1 MNFSMKLREASE
13 RNNSLLCIGL
23 DTDLEYVPRKFLME
37 SNPIVYFNRA
47 IIDITRNLV
56 CAYKL
61 NLAFYESLGIPG
73 IDALR
78 RTVKYIPKDIPVI
91 GDAKRSDIS
100 NSARHYAKAL
110 FEVWNFD
117 AATVNPYMGEDAI
130 QPFLEYRDKTVFVL
144 CLTSNKGA
152 EDFQLPDKL
161 YLKVAHKIKEWNVY
175 NNCGA
180 VVGATHPDQVAEI
193 RKVIEDATMLV
204 PGIGAQKGDLNQ
216 VVANGLNASRE
227 GLIINV
233 SRGIIYASNGEKF
246 EEDIVKTTVE
256 YRDAINLA
264 RAQVRCE

>member
-1 MNFSMKLREASE
+1 MNFSLKFREASE

-23 DTDLEYVPRKFLME
+23 DADLERMPRKFLLE
-37 SNPIVYFNRA
+37 SNPIVYFNHA

-91 GDAKRSDIS
+91 GDGKRGDIS

-110 FEVWNFD
+110 FEIWGFD
-117 AATVNPYMGEDAI
+117 AATVNPYMGADAI
-130 QPFLEYRDKTVFVL
+130 EPFLQYHDKMVFVL

-152 EDFQLPDKL
+152 EDFQLHDNL

-193 RKVIEDATMLV
+193 RKVIEDASMLV
-204 PGIGAQKGDLNQ
+204 PGIGAQEGDLNQ
-216 VVANGLNASRE
+216 VVANGLNSSCE

-233 SRGIIYASNGEKF
+233 SRGIIYAGADEKF
-246 EEDIVKTTVE
+246 EQDLVRKTVE
-256 YRDAINLA
+256 YREAINLA
-264 RAQVRCE
+264 RGQVRCE

>member
-1 MNFSMKLREASE
+1 MNFSLKLREASE

-23 DTDLEYVPRKFLME
+23 DADLEHVPRKFLME

-47 IIDITRNLV
+47 IINITRNLV

-78 RTVKYIPKDIPVI
+78 RTVKYIPKDIPII
-91 GDAKRSDIS
+91 GDAKRSDIA

-110 FEVWNFD
+110 FDVWGFD
-117 AATVNPYMGEDAI
+117 AATVNPYMGADAV
-130 QPFLEYRDKTVFVL
+130 QPFLEYHDKTIFVL

-152 EDFQLPDKL
+152 EDFQLPEKL

-193 RKVIEDATMLV
+193 RKVIEDAPMLM
-204 PGIGAQKGDLNQ
+204 PGIGAQEGDIKE
-216 VVANGLNASRE
+216 VVAKGLNASGE
-227 GLIINV
+227 GLVINV
-233 SRGIIYASNGEKF
+233 SRGIIYAASGDRF
-246 EEDIVKTTVE
+246 EEEIVKKTVE
-256 YRDAINLA
+256 YREAINFA
-264 RAQVRCE
+264 RGQVRCT